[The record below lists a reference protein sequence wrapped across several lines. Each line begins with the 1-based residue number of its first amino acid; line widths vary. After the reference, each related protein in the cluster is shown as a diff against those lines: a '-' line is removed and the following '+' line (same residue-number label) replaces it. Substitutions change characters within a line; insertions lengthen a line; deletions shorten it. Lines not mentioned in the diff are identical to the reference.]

1 MSIVGDA
8 GVAVATFVM
17 TVLLLIF
24 GEILPKQLGKQFSD
38 NYSMLISPLLKAFMW
53 LTAPLVFIFMMLIEK
68 LSHLWGGKSDETAI
82 TYDDLVTIIET
93 VEEEGVIDEDQSE
106 LLQSCV
112 EFDETE
118 VQEIVTHRTELT
130 AIDINDPVKENIE
143 IVLSSDYSRIPVY
156 EDTIDNIVGVLPAAK
171 LLQAM
176 LKNPEPDI
184 RELII
189 EAEFVPQTRK
199 LPEALEQM
207 RETHNHILIVT
218 DNYGGTLGIVTMED
232 ILEELVGDIWDET
245 DEIDPDIV
253 ENEDG
258 SLTVDGTTMLDDL
271 LEYVEISDPEL
282 EDYVITVSG
291 YITEV
296 LDDYPEVG
304 DAFQYK
310 NLMFTI
316 LETDDL
322 CAEKLRIDILPEEE
336 SEEE

>member
-1 MSIVGDA
+1 
-8 GVAVATFVM
+8 
-17 TVLLLIF
+17 
-24 GEILPKQLGKQFSD
+24 
-38 NYSMLISPLLKAFMW
+38 
-53 LTAPLVFIFMMLIEK
+53 
-68 LSHLWGGKSDETAI
+68 
-82 TYDDLVTIIET
+82 
-93 VEEEGVIDEDQSE
+93 
-106 LLQSCV
+106 
-112 EFDETE
+112 
-118 VQEIVTHRTELT
+118 
-130 AIDINDPVKENIE
+130 
-143 IVLSSDYSRIPVY
+143 
-156 EDTIDNIVGVLPAAK
+156 
-171 LLQAM
+171 
-176 LKNPEPDI
+176 
-184 RELII
+184 
-189 EAEFVPQTRK
+189 
-199 LPEALEQM
+199 M

-304 DAFQYK
+304 DTFKYK